1 VGAEGEA
8 AARRGEPGVQVRFE
22 SFRIVRFELFR
33 IVLNCF
39 ECFEL
44 FRIFLNCFELFELF

>member
-1 VGAEGEA
+1 MGAEGEA